1 MINDPEKCC
10 GPALL
15 GRLSRFGTVCSAGR
29 KRARLPHLHAALWRW
44 CQGHRTSLMYY
55 LHDVSEE
62 RLYADMGIQRPKSR
76 ATGIMKDERLDRVK
90 E

>member
-1 MINDPEKCC
+1 
-10 GPALL
+10 
-15 GRLSRFGTVCSAGR
+15 
-29 KRARLPHLHAALWRW
+29 
-44 CQGHRTSLMYY
+44 MYY

>member
-1 MINDPEKCC
+1 MR
-10 GPALL
+10 AAS
-15 GRLSRFGTVCSAGR
+15 GRGYHIFMQRYGAGA
-29 KRARLPHLHAALWRW
+29 KDN
-44 CQGHRTSLMYY
+44 RTSLMYY

>member
-1 MINDPEKCC
+1 MQRY
-10 GPALL
+10 G
-15 GRLSRFGTVCSAGR
+15 AGA
-29 KRARLPHLHAALWRW
+29 KDN
-44 CQGHRTSLMYY
+44 RTSLMYY

-62 RLYADMGIQRPKSR
+62 RLYAEMGIQRPKSR